1 MSKYAII
8 SSSDLSSYDFSYLG
22 NVRKSLDETLAVVEW
37 ESSDPQWVVDLSA
50 SVLTQ
55 EEAQATMST
64 AAWTVL
70 TGSS

>member
-22 NVRKSLDETLAVVEW
+22 SVRKSLDEILAVVEW
-37 ESSDPQWVVDLSA
+37 EGLDPQWVVNLSA

-55 EEAQATMST
+55 EEAQTIMST
-64 AAWTVL
+64 AAWTAP